1 MKKIIFCISA
11 VLAAFFV
18 FNACN
23 EENFSA
29 KEYYEYVVY
38 LMSRETRNYQNIY
51 NVSHPYNEGVET
63 IGYISVG
70 CGGSLSNPVEITVEL
85 ELDNTPLELYNDM
98 IDSDD
103 KARLLPENRYYIPGL
118 TAVLPANSVKPYAK
132 LPVFVVTDGLSP
144 DSMYVIPL
152 AIKSVSGG
160 FQANPDK
167 STVLYR
173 IVMDNYYA
181 DHLES
186 SFYSVKGG
194 NLEEITLEDGT
205 TTLYP
210 VTGYT
215 KSRVLKPVAKY
226 SIRMLA
232 GEEKSEK
239 NETFTLAELEQS
251 AIIITVNQDDNT
263 ISYAPCGTIQV
274 EEIENEEPEEGKE
287 PEIWNYYSEERKNMV
302 DESVNKYFYLRYRY
316 RTVRTPATET
326 QPAVY
331 NAWKYVQE
339 ILRRVE

>member
-1 MKKIIFCISA
+1 MKKHKKYIYCIFT

-18 FNACN
+18 FDACN
-23 EENFSA
+23 EEDFSA

-51 NVSHPYNEGVET
+51 NVSHPYNEWVET
-63 IGYISVG
+63 LGYISVG

-85 ELDNTPLELYNDM
+85 KLDNTPFELYNDM

-103 KARLLPENRYYIPGL
+103 KARLLPENRYYIPSL
-118 TAVLPANSVKPYAK
+118 KAVLPANSANQYAK
-132 LPVFVVTDGLSP
+132 LPVFVMTDGLSP

-167 STVLYR
+167 SAILYR

-181 DHLES
+181 NQLES
-186 SFYSVKGG
+186 SFYSVKGF
-194 NLEEITLEDGT
+194 NLNQTTLE
-205 TTLYP
+205 P

-215 KSRVLKPVAKY
+215 RSRVLKPVAKY

-232 GEEKSEK
+232 GEETSEK
-239 NETFTLAELEQS
+239 VETFTLDELEKS
-251 AIIITVNQDDNT
+251 TVIITVNQDDNT
-263 ISYAPCGTIQV
+263 VSYAPFGTIQV
-274 EEIENEEPEEGKE
+274 EEIENEEPEEGRE
-287 PEIWNYYSEERKNMV
+287 PEIWNYYSEERNNMV
-302 DESVNKYFYLRYRY
+302 DESVTKYFYLRYRY

-331 NAWKYVQE
+331 NSWQYVQE